1 MQTVTI
7 YSNDNC
13 VYCHLAKRLLAE
25 RGIPYREVNL
35 AMDAE
40 GRRALSKRTGRVTFP
55 QILVGDEPI
64 GGHEELR
71 RLVASGEL
79 DAAASRERAA

>member
-13 VYCHLAKRLLAE
+13 VYCRLAKRLLAE

-64 GGHEELR
+64 GGHGELR

>member
-1 MQTVTI
+1 MRRVTI

-13 VYCHLAKRLLAE
+13 VYCRLAKRLLAE
-25 RGIPYREVNL
+25 RGIAYCEVNL

-40 GRRALSKRTGRVTFP
+40 GRRALSERTGSLTFP
-55 QILVGDEPI
+55 QIVVDDEPI
-64 GGHEELR
+64 GGDDELR

-79 DAAASRERAA
+79 DAAASLERAA